1 MVEKKEIVSHETEQ
15 KTPRRPKHTIV
26 DFFILFVIVAM
37 LGVIGYSGY
46 KLIYVK
52 QRAEKNLET
61 QSRIQSL
68 FYERVEEAV
77 EDSKAESREESSG
90 VGIGISSDERI
101 DPENPWPE
109 ELRECDFAKL
119 LEVNQDTKGCICMPA
134 AGVDHPVVQAEDN
147 DYYLHRNFYGDYEFA
162 GTLFMD
168 YRCHA
173 DTSPCL
179 VIYGHHMTDG
189 TMFGNLSD
197 YLDPEV
203 GQANPYFW
211 YITEDHLYKCEIFST
226 FITNVDE
233 DYLRVYFDDAED
245 FLNFVEWARE
255 RSEYTFPEV
264 EVKDGDQILLLS
276 TCNSW
281 RIADGSGRQVLY
293 AKMTEYK

>member
-1 MVEKKEIVSHETEQ
+1 
-15 KTPRRPKHTIV
+15 
-26 DFFILFVIVAM
+26 
-37 LGVIGYSGY
+37 
-46 KLIYVK
+46 
-52 QRAEKNLET
+52 
-61 QSRIQSL
+61 
-68 FYERVEEAV
+68 
-77 EDSKAESREESSG
+77 
-90 VGIGISSDERI
+90 
-101 DPENPWPE
+101 
-109 ELRECDFAKL
+109 
-119 LEVNQDTKGCICMPA
+119 MPA

-197 YLDPEV
+197 YLDSKV

-211 YITEDHLYKCEIFST
+211 YITKDHLYKCEIFST

-233 DYLRVYFDDAED
+233 DYLRIYFDNAED
-245 FLNFVEWARE
+245 FLSFVEWARE

-281 RIADGSGRQVLY
+281 RVADGSGRQVLY
-293 AKMTEYK
+293 AKMTKYK